1 MPVQIHNIPKAPAA
15 SKSRRP
21 VLALFAWFVVR
32 LAFIRQAKRV
42 IPIKTND
49 KNKIIIDIDSGNLLL
64 MIVLIKRVINYM
76 YLLM

>member
-49 KNKIIIDIDSGNLLL
+49 KNKIIIDIDSGNL
-64 MIVLIKRVINYM
+64 
-76 YLLM
+76 